1 MVTLPTGLTG
11 EHRTQFEGYRAWAG
25 NDSALTHPSAFPQ
38 LPVGAAE
45 TARRE
50 LPIPSVES
58 GGQPQGRESH
68 QAPPCCQGQKVLC
81 PLGAME
87 PTMHRLL
94 KTGFI

>member
-45 TARRE
+45 TARRWR
-50 LPIPSVES
+50 V
-58 GGQPQGRESH
+58 GGNPRVGNPTRPLLAAKGRRCF
-68 QAPPCCQGQKVLC
+68 AP
-81 PLGAME
+81 
-87 PTMHRLL
+87 
-94 KTGFI
+94 